1 MQIASTADRFS
12 SRSSKPGRAAW
23 ARPANSRSAS
33 SFDRPDGV
41 LSLGR
46 EVQRLAARDNELEI
60 RACGAELA
68 ERRSGRGKQLLHIV
82 QQEDHSLRLQMPS
95 ECVLDSLSGR
105 LSNLERLC
113 DGWQEQSRIHHSGKA
128 DEPHAVWIR
137 IDELG
142 HSLQSQTRLPGAA
155 RTRECQQAHVL
166 SPEQVEHLGEFAL
179 AAEER
184 CRLHGQVGLVEALEW
199 RELALPELED
209 SLGLLQVLEPV
220 ESKVADLCVDES
232 TSRLRKQH
240 LATVAA
246 GGDARAL
253 VHVEADIALRSG
265 WARPCAGPCEPGS
278 GPRRACPGPTVQ
290 R

>member
-1 MQIASTADRFS
+1 
-12 SRSSKPGRAAW
+12 
-23 ARPANSRSAS
+23 
-33 SFDRPDGV
+33 
-41 LSLGR
+41 
-46 EVQRLAARDNELEI
+46 
-60 RACGAELA
+60 
-68 ERRSGRGKQLLHIV
+68 
-82 QQEDHSLRLQMPS
+82 MPS
-95 ECVLDSLSGR
+95 ECVLESLSGR

-166 SPEQVEHLGEFAL
+166 SPEQVEHLGEFAV

-240 LATVAA
+240 LAAVAA

-253 VHVEADIALRSG
+253 VHVEADIALLGQDGLARVQAHANPDRARGEHVLGRPCSG
-265 WARPCAGPCEPGS
+265 DPVARPGEGDEEGVALRVHLDAPVGDEGPAQDAPMFREGI
-278 GPRRACPGPTVQ
+278 GITVAQLLQQPRRSLDVGEEEGHGA
-290 R
+290 